1 MRRGA
6 LRDGI
11 CRLKVLLGPL
21 VMVPSAATLR
31 DVGGLEQ
38 LHLGLILAQEL
49 GSAPRIPPLSKAL
62 EIMFACFSISSHSPL
77 LMENFVHVN
86 AHVEVKKQNKTTK
99 T

>member
-1 MRRGA
+1 MGSE
-6 LRDGI
+6 GPS
-11 CRLKVLLGPL
+11 GPL
-21 VMVPSAATLR
+21 GDGPFSCNPISK

-38 LHLGLILAQEL
+38 LHLGLILSEEL

-86 AHVEVKKQNKTTK
+86 AHAEVKKQNKTTK